1 MNTLQVRRNDVVVVL
16 SGEDKGKIAKVLA
29 VFPRKQRVLVEG
41 VNVIQKSLR
50 KTQNNPKGGIIS
62 KEAPIHVSR
71 VMKQERYD
79 IRRKKRAGAPLPA
92 ND

>member
-1 MNTLQVRRNDVVVVL
+1 VNTLQVRRNDVVVVL

>member
-1 MNTLQVRRNDVVVVL
+1 MNTLTVKRNDMVVVL

-29 VFPRKQRVLVEG
+29 VFPGKQRVLVEG
-41 VNVIQKSLR
+41 VHVIRKALR
-50 KTQNNPKGGIIS
+50 KTQSNPKGGIIS

-71 VMKQERYD
+71 VMKQERYE
-79 IRRKKRAGAPLPA
+79 IRRKKRAGAAVPV

>member
-1 MNTLQVRRNDVVVVL
+1 VNTLPVKRNDMVVVL

-29 VFPRKQRVLVEG
+29 TFPGKQRVLVEG
-41 VNVIQKSLR
+41 VNVIRKALR

-71 VMKQERYD
+71 VMKQERYEL
-79 IRRKKRAGAPLPA
+79 RRKKRMGAAAPA
-92 ND
+92 SE